1 MDANYDVEYS
11 FESIYSRSAT
21 FSVCPKYGA
30 FGNLPSRAH
39 YTPPSPST
47 HANNFNSRPAESYVR
62 PNSRLVSI
70 SDANLQRDGPDE
82 ECYLDIDRKIYMR
95 YASM

>member
-1 MDANYDVEYS
+1 MLTMRCRVL
-11 FESIYSRSAT
+11 FVSIYSTSAT
-21 FSVCPKYGA
+21 FAVCPKYGA

-47 HANNFNSRPAESYVR
+47 HVNNFNSRPAVSYVR
-62 PNSRLVSI
+62 PNSRLINI
-70 SDANLQRDGPDE
+70 SDANLQRDGPEE